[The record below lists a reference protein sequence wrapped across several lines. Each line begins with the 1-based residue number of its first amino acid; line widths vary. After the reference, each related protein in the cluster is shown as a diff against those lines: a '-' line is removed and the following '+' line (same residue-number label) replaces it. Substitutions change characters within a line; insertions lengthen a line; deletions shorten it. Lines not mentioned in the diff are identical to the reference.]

1 LRALPEGGARSY
13 LASIDAMQ
21 ETAETSPLQLLF
33 IELRVGLARSAI
45 QAALLLN
52 GGASMALL
60 LLLASLLPP
69 APGGLPVNLVLL
81 KWAFAIF
88 GLGLFLAG
96 MNFVNAYV
104 AQGAI
109 ATGRSSAFG
118 NTMRRLGLNL
128 IVASL
133 LLFLAGIALVV
144 LAI

>member
-1 LRALPEGGARSY
+1 
-13 LASIDAMQ
+13 MQ
-21 ETAETSPLQLLF
+21 ETAETSPSQLLF
-33 IELRVGLARSAI
+33 IELRAGLARSAI
-45 QAALLLN
+45 QAALVLN
-52 GGASMALL
+52 GGASVALL

-96 MNFVNAYV
+96 MTFVNAYV

>member
-1 LRALPEGGARSY
+1 
-13 LASIDAMQ
+13 MQ

-52 GGASMALL
+52 GGASVALL

-69 APGGLPVNLVLL
+69 APGGLPVNVVLL

-109 ATGRSSAFG
+109 ATGRSSASG

>member
-1 LRALPEGGARSY
+1 
-13 LASIDAMQ
+13 MQ

-33 IELRVGLARSAI
+33 IELRAGLARSAI
-45 QAALLLN
+45 QAALVLN
-52 GGASMALL
+52 GGASVALL

>member
-1 LRALPEGGARSY
+1 
-13 LASIDAMQ
+13 MQ

-118 NTMRRLGLNL
+118 NTMRRLGLNR